1 MTAKSL
7 SFQSNSNPIKNNLK
21 KQTAPYL
28 KALKRKSS
36 DNKSAFITKIA
47 A

>member
-7 SFQSNSNPIKNNLK
+7 SGQSNSNLIKKSK
-21 KQTAPYL
+21 KQTDPHL
-28 KALKRKSS
+28 KVLKRKSS
-36 DNKSAFITKIA
+36 YNKSAFVTKIA